1 MLPAAL
7 RGRGDGRTRAA
18 AGAGAGPA
26 SGGVR
31 RVGAAGRRDRAQPGG
46 SLRSRGARRARRA
59 RRSWR
64 ELERRRSLGP
74 ALGGGA
80 GLGWGPPP
88 PLLQLARRRL
98 SARLGASPC
107 AALRLAG
114 SPECVTAR
122 RGSRGGL
129 RPVRP
134 GGRGCH
140 RPRARLAPLP
150 LSSRLSP
157 GSPPPSV
164 SLYPPPPKPPSACI
178 TCRHPT
184 HWESLPCLSPRF
196 RSNKDTWLPSS
207 VRPSRSHRLRGGGVH
222 HSSDQ
227 TTGPHPER
235 LPLARGGGGW
245 GADGS
250 VRRGEE
256 GILLG
261 KA

>member
-1 MLPAAL
+1 MAGTWAPPL
-7 RGRGDGRTRAA
+7 
-18 AGAGAGPA
+18 AGA
-26 SGGVR
+26 
-31 RVGAAGRRDRAQPGG
+31 
-46 SLRSRGARRARRA
+46 RARR
-59 RRSWR
+59 
-64 ELERRRSLGP
+64 RRR
-74 ALGGGA
+74 A
-80 GLGWGPPP
+80 GLGGPPP
-88 PLLQLARRRL
+88 PRLQLARRRL

-114 SPECVTAR
+114 SPECVAAR

-150 LSSRLSP
+150 RSSRLSP
-157 GSPPPSV
+157 CSPPPSV
-164 SLYPPPPKPPSACI
+164 SLDPPPPKPPSAWI

-184 HWESLPCLSPRF
+184 HRESLPRLSPRF
-196 RSNKDTWLPSS
+196 GSNKDTRWPSS
-207 VRPSRSHRLRGGGVH
+207 VRPPRSHRLLLRGVH
-222 HSSDQ
+222 PSSDQ
-227 TTGPHPER
+227 TTGPHPKR

-245 GADGS
+245 GAGGS
-250 VRRGEE
+250 GGRCEE